1 MPAKKT
7 CIYHIFIIW
16 ECGDDGELRQ
26 TVTLFPL
33 GLGGSNPSTPTNV
46 IHKRINEDVNGNKL
60 PQLTESLHE
69 GLKSELKM
77 LLVYQSSKNMS
88 EVSC

>member
-46 IHKRINEDVNGNKL
+46 IHKRSNEDVYMEAF
-60 PQLTESLHE
+60 T
-69 GLKSELKM
+69 
-77 LLVYQSSKNMS
+77 SSDRAKR
-88 EVSC
+88 EVKYA